1 MRKTKIDKNHVARIE
16 MFANLIGAN
25 VKSRWDLGMQFEA
38 QELFLETLVRVRKG
52 QTPLLPFETVD
63 FGKSILLPTID
74 VMASIDVVC
83 SKMNAVDR
91 GKMKVEIQVRKF
103 SDLFFHIVTVIR
115 QSNIQLTFRNSVG

>member
-1 MRKTKIDKNHVARIE
+1 LRETKIDKNHVARIE

-25 VKSRWDLGMQFEA
+25 VKSKWDLGMQFQA

-103 SDLFFHIVTVIR
+103 SDLFFHIVTVLSKAFGKAIC
-115 QSNIQLTFRNSVG
+115 S